1 MKLKGE
7 ENEIPYQTRE
17 PTYSHIRCCNC
28 FLLRG
33 YLFKVYEYMKTNKI
47 EEMLKEDIMNPV
59 NIIRKSQE
67 ILTSWITGKVTLP
80 EERNKQ

>member
-1 MKLKGE
+1 
-7 ENEIPYQTRE
+7 
-17 PTYSHIRCCNC
+17 
-28 FLLRG
+28 
-33 YLFKVYEYMKTNKI
+33 MKTNKI